1 MRASYSSMVREAG
14 KQYAQTG
21 TAFRVADLERVVG
34 VQTYDERRKLRK
46 ATEELVRRK
55 EFQRV
60 ERGLYRYTGKD
71 ASPQKQQV
79 MWRFLRMH
87 RSVTLEDVRVV
98 LGVPEKYAQEWFS
111 NLVKL
116 GIVRVEAGG
125 SFRLVKDSLDMPVN
139 EEKAERLRKFRA
151 AERISKIQAIQD
163 ILQRMRAICEDLL
176 LEQQRKADLIRL
188 GTECLMESEPNH
200 VEEEGHAA
208 D

>member
-1 MRASYSSMVREAG
+1 MRTSYSSMVRDAG

-21 TAFRVADLERVVG
+21 TAFRVADLERVVC

-60 ERGLYRYTGKD
+60 ARGLYRYTGKD
-71 ASPQKQQV
+71 AKPQKQQV
-79 MWRFLRMH
+79 MWRFLRMN

-139 EEKAERLRKFRA
+139 EEKAERLRRLRFAK
-151 AERISKIQAIQD
+151 ISEARQAIKEVE
-163 ILQRMRAICEDLL
+163 R
-176 LEQQRKADLIRL
+176 LIREIFPGIEESDAE
-188 GTECLMESEPNH
+188 GTD
-200 VEEEGHAA
+200 HAA
-208 D
+208 N